1 MYKALTNYEVTEQ
14 HICCAGEWTETPFDM
29 LWQHVVVRNFY
40 KNALGQ
46 KVLSI
51 GTINT
56 SLQWKSEPLLYTAT
70 AFQQWLNTKGAKKHL
85 YVRHGLMHD
94 DAVGTQRCRVK
105 KLSMK
110 LTCSGA
116 MPGPDNHESA
126 AAGANFV

>member
-1 MYKALTNYEVTEQ
+1 MAA
-14 HICCAGEWTETPFDM
+14 CGCAQF
-29 LWQHVVVRNFY
+29 LQ
-40 KNALGQ
+40 NALGQ
-46 KVLSI
+46 KLLSI

-105 KLSMK
+105 KLSVK
-110 LTCSGA
+110 LTCSGVT
-116 MPGPDNHESA
+116 PGPDNHESA
-126 AAGANFV
+126 AAGANFVSCFLFYARVTVVIPPKKTVMT